1 MQAEDGRE
9 DRWSFGR
16 DAREVGQL
24 AKACADRCASGR
36 CRMECDE
43 SGATWCDEC
52 LVEPG

>member
-9 DRWSFGR
+9 DRGAVCR

-43 SGATWCDEC
+43 SGATWYDEC